1 MSNLPWY
8 KSFWKIVIVLILC
21 VIILVGAAFAL
32 LVYQEVTKINAGEVS
47 EFTNQANLLVDSD
60 ELNFKP
66 GIGDDPYIGDPE
78 APVQIIAFEDFQCP
92 FCKRALPI
100 MKSILKKYPD
110 DVVYVYKDFPLET
123 IHLQSKQ
130 AALAGNCADEQD
142 KFWVLHALLF
152 ENQADFAD
160 TSIFSS
166 LAGKAGLD
174 VTEFDACL
182 NDQRSLPAIQ
192 QDQDE
197 GFLAE
202 VQSTPTYFVNGVKIE
217 GLLSEQQWIDIVESV
232 LAATP

>member
-8 KSFWKIVIVLILC
+8 KSFWKIIIVLILC
-21 VIILVGAAFAL
+21 VVVLVGVAFAL
-32 LVYQEVTKINAGEVS
+32 LVYQEVTKINTGEVS
-47 EFTNQANLLVDSD
+47 EFTNQANLLVDPD

-92 FCKRALPI
+92 FCKRAVPI

-130 AALAGNCADEQD
+130 AALAGNCADEQGE
-142 KFWVLHALLF
+142 FWILHDLLF

-160 TSIFSS
+160 TSIYST
-166 LAGKAGLD
+166 LAEKAGLD

-182 NDQRSLPAIQ
+182 SDQRSLPAIQ

-217 GLLSEQQWIDIVESV
+217 GLLSEQQWIDIIESV
-232 LAATP
+232 LEATP